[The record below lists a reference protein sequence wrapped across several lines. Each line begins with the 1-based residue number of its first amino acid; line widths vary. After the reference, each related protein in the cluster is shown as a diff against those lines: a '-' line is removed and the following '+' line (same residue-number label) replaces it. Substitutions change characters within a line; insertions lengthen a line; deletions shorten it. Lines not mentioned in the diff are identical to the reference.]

1 MSVSKGIKYSIYIL
15 VGLVVGLYLGIIIL
29 LNIPFVQSKIASAVT
44 DAMKEKLHT
53 ELSIGK
59 VDIGLL
65 NRIIIENVKVNDLQ
79 NKQMLRVARL
89 SAKFDILPLFKKKI
103 SISSVQFFGFTAN
116 LNKATP
122 VDKSNFQFVIDAFA
136 PKDTVKRDFNLD
148 LRINS
153 IMIRQ
158 GRIAY
163 NVISEPY
170 TPNKF
175 DKNHIR
181 IRNFAAT
188 VSLKTLKKDTLNA
201 FIRRISFEEQSGFI
215 LKKTIAQITRNNK
228 ELLIRNLNIKLS
240 NSELSIDSLT
250 CQYDNEEN
258 LYKLSNDVTYK
269 GTLTASILPKDI
281 APFIPTLSVLKT
293 RFDINFE
300 FEGKGHDLT
309 TSLLEINNSNGIAIT
324 GNGAIHN
331 WNAGQKMYLEGR
343 LRQAELSSSGIE
355 FIKSTSSEDVKSL
368 IQTIDYI
375 RLSGE
380 ANGYLSN
387 LNITANIKS
396 GVGDISGEGRIILGD
411 GNKLTYSGNINST
424 NLDIGKLIGDKKLGK
439 ADFNLDLTGFNHRS
453 RYPETTV
460 KGVINSLE
468 YSNYKYENIMLDGNL
483 KDGGF
488 NGYLTINDLNGTL
501 ELNGKFNRLKAVPA
515 YNITVSVR
523 NLQLDKL
530 HLSDKYVNKSFSFN
544 MAADFTGHSID
555 DLIGTISLDSLTLT
569 GLDSIEY
576 HLDNLTITSN
586 KINDTDK
593 ELHIKSSFLNATVMG
608 DYSYKTLPSSIL
620 HTIQRYIPS
629 LLTLKKDTQA
639 PHNNFDFTVNINDAT
654 FFKQIFQF
662 PLELHY
668 PATLS
673 GSINDSEE
681 KIHVEGHFPEFRYN
695 KTLFD
700 SGNLLCEN
708 SNNQFLCNLRT
719 GMLLK
724 TGGMLNVAVEAKAK
738 DDKLKAVV
746 NWGNNTNTTYVGKLA
761 STTHFSKTEGKRPQL
776 NALINIEPTNVVMN
790 DTVWKIHPSQVE
802 VDSGKIY
809 VNNFLFEHGDQ
820 YVKINGKLT
829 KSMKD
834 SCLVDLKDID
844 LSYILSMTNF
854 DLLTFGG
861 GVTCKVSLK
870 GTLGKDIDMNT
881 NLNVRDFL
889 LNNAPLGDAKIHG
902 LWDNEN
908 GGIHF
913 LVNMQEPNISKTT
926 VDGMVSLKKNE
937 LDLKINADSTNI
949 GFLYPFVK
957 GIFTQITGRA
967 NGYVHLFGPLSA
979 IDIEGDLK
987 ANATLFVSVLN
998 TEFTIPNDSV
1008 HLYSGNT
1015 GNIVFK
1021 NVHLKDPEGHDG
1033 IANGVVYHHK
1043 LTNLSY
1049 NFDIRGTNMLMY
1061 NTQGTDDV
1069 PFYGRIYA
1077 TGNVSLN
1084 GGNNA
1089 LNVNAKV
1096 ATARNSE
1103 FTYVT
1108 GITTEAADNQF
1119 IAFVDKT
1126 PKRTQNIIQTHFY
1139 HPSDATREVQ
1149 EENGPPMN
1157 LRMNLLI
1164 DANENAIIRIIM
1176 DPVAGDFISAT
1187 GNGNLQVNY
1196 FNKGAVKIF
1205 GSYIINQ
1212 GIYKLSMQEVIR
1224 KDFALQQGGTVNFSG
1239 DPYHANVDVQAVYT
1253 VPAVS
1258 LNDLGIGNVNSTQS
1272 SIKVNCLMNLTGNLS
1287 DPEIHFDL
1295 ELPTVSEEDRE
1306 LVKSITATEEQMNT
1320 QIIYLLG
1327 IGKFYTYD
1335 YAANTPISQG
1345 NATSSLALST
1355 ISSQLNNMISQWMT
1369 NKNWNIG
1376 ANFSSGQE
1384 GWSDM
1389 EAQAILSGRLLN
1401 NRLLING
1408 NFGYRD
1414 NALANTNFVGDF
1426 EARWLLTKNGEWQLK
1441 GYNQTNNRY
1450 FVKSTLTTQGV
1461 GIIYKRDLD
1470 SWLDMFKIFHRKK
1483 RQEELQNKQKD
1494 TTPVPASKQKRDT
1507 SQMIYFNEVK
1517 NR

>member
-1 MSVSKGIKYSIYIL
+1 MTVSKGIKYSIYIP
-15 VGLVVGLYLGIIIL
+15 VGLVIGLYLGIIVL
-29 LNIPFVQSKIASAVT
+29 LNIPFVQSKIAFAVT
-44 DAMKEKLHT
+44 GALKEKLHT

-59 VDIGLL
+59 VDMGLL
-65 NRIIIENVKVNDLQ
+65 NRIIIEDVTMNDRQ
-79 NKQMLRVARL
+79 NKQMLNVTRL
-89 SAKFDILPLFKKKI
+89 SAKFDILPLLKKKI

-116 LNKATP
+116 FNKNTP
-122 VDKSNFQFVIDAFA
+122 TDNPNFQFVLDAFA
-136 PKDTVKRDFNLD
+136 SKDTVKKDFKLD
-148 LRINS
+148 LRVNS
-153 IMIRQ
+153 VLIRR
-158 GRIAY
+158 GR
-163 NVISEPY
+163 VIYDVLSEPS

-175 DKNHIR
+175 DKNHIGVT
-181 IRNFAAT
+181 NFAAT
-188 VSLKTLKKDTLNA
+188 ISLKTLTKDTLNA
-201 FIRRISFEEQSGFI
+201 SIRRISFDEQSGFS
-215 LKKTIAQITRNNK
+215 LKKAAAKVTANNNK
-228 ELLIRNLNIKLS
+228 LLINNFKIELS
-240 NSELSIDSLT
+240 NSDLSIDTLI
-250 CQYDNEEN
+250 CQYNKAEN
-258 LYKLSNDVTYK
+258 LFKLSDDVTYK
-269 GTLTASILPKDI
+269 GKLAASVSPTDM
-281 APFIPTLSVLKT
+281 APIVPTLFALKT
-293 RFDINFE
+293 RFDVHFE

-309 TSLLEINNSNGIAIT
+309 TPLLEINNSNGIVIA
-324 GNGAIHN
+324 GNGTVHD
-331 WNAGQKMYLEGR
+331 WQAGKKTRIEGR
-343 LRQAELSSSGIE
+343 LKQVEVDSSGID
-355 FIKSTSSEDVKSL
+355 FIGNTFLGGVKAVMQRVHH
-368 IQTIDYI
+368 IQ
-375 RLSGE
+375 LNGMV
-380 ANGYLSN
+380 NGYLSN
-387 LNITANIKS
+387 LNIITNIRS
-396 GVGDISGEGRIILGD
+396 GIGDVSGEGRITLGEK
-411 GNKLTYSGNINST
+411 NKLNYSGNIKST
-424 NLDIGKLIGDKKLGK
+424 NLNIGKLIGDENLGE
-439 ADFNLDLTGFNHRS
+439 ADFDLDLTGFNHQN

-460 KGVINSLE
+460 KGVINSLV
-468 YSNYKYENIMLDGNL
+468 YSNYKYENIILDGNL

-488 NGYLTINDLNGTL
+488 NGNLTMNDPNGTI
-501 ELNGKFNRLKAVPA
+501 ELNGKFNRLQAVPT
-515 YNITVSVR
+515 YNITTSVR
-523 NLQLDKL
+523 NLRLKEL
-530 HLSDKYVNKSFSFN
+530 HLSDKYADKAFSFN
-544 MAADFTGHSID
+544 IAANFTGHSID
-555 DLIGTISLDSLTLT
+555 DLIGTISLDSLTLSSS
-569 GLDSIEY
+569 DSTEY
-576 HLDNLTITSN
+576 QLSNLTITSN

-593 ELHIKSSFLNATVMG
+593 ELHINSPFLKATVRG
-608 DYSYKTLPSSIL
+608 DYSYKTLPASIL

-629 LLTLKKDTQA
+629 LLTLKKDA
-639 PHNNFDFTVNINDAT
+639 KVPHNNFDFTLNINDAT
-654 FFKQIFQF
+654 FFKQIFRL

-673 GSINDSEE
+673 GSINDNEE
-681 KIHVEGHFPEFRYN
+681 KIRVEGHFPEFQYN

-700 SGNLLCEN
+700 SGNLICEN
-708 SNNQFLCNLRT
+708 SQDQFLCNLRT

-738 DDKLKAVV
+738 NDNLKTII
-746 NWGNNTNTTYVGKLA
+746 NWGNNTHATYVGKLA
-761 STTHFSKTEGKRPQL
+761 STTHFSKTEGKHPLL
-776 NALINIEPTNVVMN
+776 NALIDIEPTHVVMN
-790 DTVWKIHPSQVE
+790 DTIWNIHPSQVE

-809 VNNFLFEHGDQ
+809 VSNFLFEHDDQ
-820 YVKINGKLT
+820 YIKINGKLT
-829 KSMKD
+829 KNMKD

-861 GVTCKVSLK
+861 GVTGKVNVK
-870 GTLGKDIDMNT
+870 GALGKDMDMNT
-881 NLNVRDFL
+881 NLSVHNFL
-889 LNNAPLGDAKIHG
+889 LNNSPLGDAKIHG
-902 LWDNEN
+902 LWDNEK
-908 GGIHF
+908 GGFHF
-913 LVNMQEPNISKTT
+913 LVNMQEPNISKTR
-926 VDGMVSLKKNE
+926 VDGMLSLKNE
-937 LDLKINADSTNI
+937 EIDLKIYADSTNI
-949 GFLYPFVK
+949 AFLHPFVE
-957 GIFTQITGRA
+957 GIFSQLTGRA
-967 NGYVHLFGPLSA
+967 NGYIHLFGPLSF
-979 IDIEGDLK
+979 IDIEGDLR
-987 ANATLFVSVLN
+987 ANANGFVKVLN
-998 TEFTIPNDSV
+998 TGFTIPNDSV

-1015 GNIVFK
+1015 GNIIFK

-1033 IANGVVYHHK
+1033 IANGVIHHHK
-1043 LTNLSY
+1043 LTDLSY

-1061 NTQGTDDV
+1061 NTQGTDDM

-1089 LNVNAKV
+1089 LNINAKV
-1096 ATARNSE
+1096 TTARNSE

-1108 GITTEAADNQF
+1108 GITTEATDNQF
-1119 IAFVDKT
+1119 ITFIDKT
-1126 PKRTQNIIQTHFY
+1126 PRRIQDSIQTHLY
-1139 HPSDATREVQ
+1139 HPSDVKETKEDD
-1149 EENGPPMN
+1149 GPPMD

-1164 DANENAIIRIIM
+1164 DANNDATIRVIM
-1176 DPVAGDFISAT
+1176 DPIAGDFISAT

-1196 FNKGAVKIF
+1196 FNKGDMKIF

-1253 VPAVS
+1253 IPAVS
-1258 LNDLGIGNVNSTQS
+1258 LNDLGIGDLNSSQS

-1335 YAANTPISQG
+1335 YAANTTASQG

-1470 SWLDMFKIFHRKK
+1470 NWLDMFKIFRRKK
-1483 RQEELQNKQKD
+1483 RKEEMRNQRNNV
-1494 TTPVPASKQKRDT
+1494 TPVLVSKQKRDT
-1507 SQMIYFNEVK
+1507 SQMIYFNEER